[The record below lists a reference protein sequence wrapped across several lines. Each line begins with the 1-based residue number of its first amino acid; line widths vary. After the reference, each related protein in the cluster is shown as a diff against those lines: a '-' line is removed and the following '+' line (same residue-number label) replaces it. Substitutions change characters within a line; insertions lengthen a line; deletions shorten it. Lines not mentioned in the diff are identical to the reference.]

1 MQQYSDTSS
10 GTFAINTSSNRELSK
25 KLHIGTR
32 ALSSVFQRLEDRG
45 ILTTKPLTTR
55 DSITGLNKTAKYIDL
70 SIICQAILF
79 INKKVDEQGEQINEH
94 DKRLHTV
101 DKNILKM
108 QEEINRLKEII
119 EKSNLKSHQALNLNK
134 NMDQQKNLPF
144 SFNPISLEG
153 IGDDYSII
161 IDTGRDHLDRFK
173 TREEERLDELYD
185 RVEKLEYRIVEL
197 ENRLRNR

>member
-1 MQQYSDTSS
+1 
-10 GTFAINTSSNRELSK
+10 
-25 KLHIGTR
+25 
-32 ALSSVFQRLEDRG
+32 
-45 ILTTKPLTTR
+45 
-55 DSITGLNKTAKYIDL
+55 
-70 SIICQAILF
+70 
-79 INKKVDEQGEQINEH
+79 
-94 DKRLHTV
+94 
-101 DKNILKM
+101 
-108 QEEINRLKEII
+108 
-119 EKSNLKSHQALNLNK
+119 
-134 NMDQQKNLPF
+134 MDQQKNLSF

>member
-1 MQQYSDTSS
+1 
-10 GTFAINTSSNRELSK
+10 
-25 KLHIGTR
+25 
-32 ALSSVFQRLEDRG
+32 
-45 ILTTKPLTTR
+45 
-55 DSITGLNKTAKYIDL
+55 
-70 SIICQAILF
+70 
-79 INKKVDEQGEQINEH
+79 
-94 DKRLHTV
+94 
-101 DKNILKM
+101 
-108 QEEINRLKEII
+108 
-119 EKSNLKSHQALNLNK
+119 
-134 NMDQQKNLPF
+134 MDQQKNLPL